1 MACEKTHVSVDSM
14 EVDVGA
20 SNHKMEASPVALRVT
35 VPPMSAENVTL
46 SKRNKKWVITIAI
59 N

>member
-46 SKRNKKWVITIAI
+46 SKRNKK
-59 N
+59 

>member
-1 MACEKTHVSVDSM
+1 MACERTPVSVDSM

-20 SNHKMEASPVALRVT
+20 SKLKMEASPVALRVT

-46 SKRNKKWVITIAI
+46 SKSNEMSYYSW